1 MNREGGKRLCH
12 AKVKEKDL
20 KDANVRAAA
29 RNNREGDIYVD
40 IQVYR

>member
-12 AKVKEKDL
+12 AKVKEEDL
-20 KDANVRAAA
+20 KKADVRAAA
-29 RNNREGDIYVD
+29 RNNREDVYVD